1 MSKEM
6 KFGFDAIKSLETGVN
21 KLADAVKLT
30 LGPKGRNVAL
40 ERKLGN
46 TLITNDGVSIAKEI
60 ELDDPF
66 ENVGANIIKEVS
78 VKTNDL
84 AGDGTTTA
92 CVLAQSIVN
101 KGVKNTAAGANPVYL
116 KKGIDIAIKKVS
128 EYLKEISSK
137 VSSSEDIYNIAKI
150 SAENEE
156 VGKIIAQAFEEV
168 GVDGSISVEDGKTL
182 KTELKIVKGLEFD
195 KGYLSSYMITD
206 MEKMTANLD
215 NAYILLVDGKIG
227 NIQEILPILENI
239 SKSLQPLLIIAD
251 DYDNDVLNALVVNKL
266 RGAINVVAV
275 KSPYFA
281 DRRKATMQ
289 DIATLTGGVVISKEV
304 GISMKDIS
312 MDMLGFAESIKVS
325 KDTTLITKGR
335 GKADDINK
343 RVSEIKSQIA
353 LCDNDFD
360 KEMLK
365 QRLAKFSG
373 GVAVISV
380 GCASEIESMELKLR
394 IEDAISATKSA
405 IDEGIV
411 AGGGIALLNAAE
423 ILNTELDTYIGDI
436 RTGIQI
442 VKEALEEPIKTILHN
457 AGIDG
462 NVIVNEIKRLA
473 NGNKNFGYNASTDTF
488 EDFIESGVID
498 PTKVTRYAL
507 TNAGSVAGT
516 LLTTDCIVVDKK
528 A

>member
-21 KLADAVKLT
+21 KLANAVKLT

-335 GKADDINK
+335 GKADDISK
-343 RVSEIKSQIA
+343 RVSEINRK
-353 LCDNDFD
+353 
-360 KEMLK
+360 
-365 QRLAKFSG
+365 
-373 GVAVISV
+373 
-380 GCASEIESMELKLR
+380 
-394 IEDAISATKSA
+394 
-405 IDEGIV
+405 
-411 AGGGIALLNAAE
+411 
-423 ILNTELDTYIGDI
+423 
-436 RTGIQI
+436 
-442 VKEALEEPIKTILHN
+442 
-457 AGIDG
+457 
-462 NVIVNEIKRLA
+462 
-473 NGNKNFGYNASTDTF
+473 
-488 EDFIESGVID
+488 
-498 PTKVTRYAL
+498 
-507 TNAGSVAGT
+507 
-516 LLTTDCIVVDKK
+516 
-528 A
+528 

>member
-1 MSKEM
+1 
-6 KFGFDAIKSLETGVN
+6 
-21 KLADAVKLT
+21 
-30 LGPKGRNVAL
+30 
-40 ERKLGN
+40 
-46 TLITNDGVSIAKEI
+46 
-60 ELDDPF
+60 
-66 ENVGANIIKEVS
+66 
-78 VKTNDL
+78 
-84 AGDGTTTA
+84 
-92 CVLAQSIVN
+92 
-101 KGVKNTAAGANPVYL
+101 
-116 KKGIDIAIKKVS
+116 
-128 EYLKEISSK
+128 
-137 VSSSEDIYNIAKI
+137 
-150 SAENEE
+150 
-156 VGKIIAQAFEEV
+156 
-168 GVDGSISVEDGKTL
+168 
-182 KTELKIVKGLEFD
+182 
-195 KGYLSSYMITD
+195 
-206 MEKMTANLD
+206 
-215 NAYILLVDGKIG
+215 
-227 NIQEILPILENI
+227 
-239 SKSLQPLLIIAD
+239 
-251 DYDNDVLNALVVNKL
+251 
-266 RGAINVVAV
+266 
-275 KSPYFA
+275 
-281 DRRKATMQ
+281 
-289 DIATLTGGVVISKEV
+289 
-304 GISMKDIS
+304 
-312 MDMLGFAESIKVS
+312 
-325 KDTTLITKGR
+325 
-335 GKADDINK
+335 
-343 RVSEIKSQIA
+343 
-353 LCDNDFD
+353 
-360 KEMLK
+360 MLK